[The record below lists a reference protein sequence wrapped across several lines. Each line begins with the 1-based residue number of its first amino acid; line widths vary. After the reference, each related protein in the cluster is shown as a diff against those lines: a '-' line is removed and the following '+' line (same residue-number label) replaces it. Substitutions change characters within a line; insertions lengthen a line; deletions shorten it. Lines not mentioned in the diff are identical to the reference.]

1 MQIEQE
7 THEKA
12 GRFFIRK
19 NNHTIAEMDYEL
31 PSKNI
36 LLITHTEVNESIA
49 GKGIGKQLVSAAV
62 GYARDNHFVIK
73 ATCSFAQA
81 VLEETND
88 FADVY
93 YAGKSKS

>member
-1 MQIEQE
+1 MQIKQE
-7 THEKA
+7 INEKA
-12 GRFFIRK
+12 GRFFIR
-19 NNHTIAEMDYEL
+19 NSNDTVAELDYEL
-31 PSKNI
+31 PCENI
-36 LLITHTEVNESIA
+36 LLIIHTKVNDSIA

-62 GYARDNHFVIK
+62 DYARDKHFVIK